1 MSNRPLFFYLFID
14 VLPKGN
20 LVKNIRFADDI
31 VLVVL
36 VQNDNNFGKI
46 PKLG

>member
-1 MSNRPLFFYLFID
+1 M
-14 VLPKGN
+14 
-20 LVKNIRFADDI
+20 KNIRFADDI